1 MAGVKPI
8 TMGKIM
14 SWYDIAE
21 PIELD
26 LLVGFY
32 DLNGYTKLCAR
43 TPARDILNAMTGYF
57 NFTGGIIAEA
67 NGILVKTM
75 GDAGLVAFLAED
87 ADRAITACLKV
98 KYEGEAWLARHSI
111 NTQANFKLHLGPV
124 ACGPVG
130 APGRAIFDVYGRTV
144 NTAALV
150 ESRGFAMTP
159 QVFRGL
165 STETRKL
172 FKKHTPPVTYI
183 AVTETH

>member
-1 MAGVKPI
+1 
-8 TMGKIM
+8 M
-14 SWYDIAE
+14 SWHDISK
-21 PIELD
+21 PTELD

-43 TPARDILNAMTGYF
+43 TPAHEILDAMTGYF
-57 NFTGGIIAEA
+57 DFTGRIIAEA

-75 GDAGLVAFLAED
+75 GDAGLVAFLADESD
-87 ADRAITACLKV
+87 QAIMACLRT
-98 KYEGEAWLARHSI
+98 KYEGEAWLARHGI
-111 NTQANFKLHLGPV
+111 NTQANFKLHVGSV
-124 ACGPVG
+124 ACGRVG

-159 QVFRGL
+159 QAFRSL
-165 STETRKL
+165 SAETRKL

-183 AVTETH
+183 ATDEPH